1 MTRQLSVV
9 LALALAVLPGIAK
22 ANNSDF
28 SSDHASSH
36 IQLAQAQLSSYPV
49 LKAKLRASLDAI
61 EAKLAEPENY
71 RLKRELD
78 NSLARIEQ
86 LKVSYFNTR
95 DKKHLSAFVS
105 EYKKVKF
112 KLKPLTDALA
122 PLMEAPLDVLDTIK
136 EYESPNLVVDWAEVN
151 SMTANYNKMV
161 MQFADADSMVNSI
174 TENSD
179 NYVNTKI
186 SQGEPISISLYDEA
200 DRNAVEQ
207 YLKSK

>member
-1 MTRQLSVV
+1 MTRQLTVV
-9 LALALAVLPGIAK
+9 LALALAGTPSIAK
-22 ANNSDF
+22 ADNFDF
-28 SSDHASSH
+28 SSHHVNAH

-49 LKAKLRASLDAI
+49 LKAKLKASLDAI

-71 RLKRELD
+71 KLKSELD

-86 LKVSYFNTR
+86 LKVSYFNTH
-95 DKKHLSAFVS
+95 DKKHLSAYVN

-136 EYESPNLVVDWAEVN
+136 EYESPNLVVDWTEVN
-151 SMTANYNKMV
+151 SMTAKYNKMV
-161 MQFADADSMVNSI
+161 MQFADADSMVKSI

-186 SQGEPISISLYDEA
+186 SQGEAISMSLYDEA
-200 DRNAVEQ
+200 DRNAVEM